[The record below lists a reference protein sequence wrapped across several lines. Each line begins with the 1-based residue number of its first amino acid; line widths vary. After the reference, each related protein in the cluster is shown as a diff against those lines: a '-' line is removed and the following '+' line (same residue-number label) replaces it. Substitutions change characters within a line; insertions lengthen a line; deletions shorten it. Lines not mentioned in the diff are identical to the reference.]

1 LAEGRAGPAAAGG
14 FVRSLAGLGRADRQ
28 TAGGK
33 GASLGELTGAGF
45 PVPAGFVVT
54 TAAFEYA
61 IAPGAAGRDLE
72 RLRGDDHAGIV
83 RAAAAIRQRIEQTPL
98 PAEVRAAIAEHYHA
112 LPDPVPLAGGPGAP
126 VAVRSS
132 ATGEDGGDASFAG
145 TADTFLWV
153 RGPDAV
159 ADHVRSCWG
168 SLYSVESVS
177 YRRRRGIPE
186 EVLGMGVVVQRMVE
200 PRCSGVMF
208 TRSPTT
214 GDRSVV
220 AVEASWGLGSAIV
233 SGHVTPDTYVVS
245 KVTGEIVK
253 RTVAGKLRRHRM
265 ATGGVGVVEEEV
277 PPELRDVACLSDDE
291 IRALVRIARRV
302 EDHYGAPQD
311 IEWAIGSD
319 ADSGAAGVTA
329 PSGAAGEPG
338 KYSTAGMPGALGEA
352 SPPGAA
358 GEPGTPGANIF
369 LLQSRPETVWANRAA
384 EPAAVPKQKAFDHVF
399 ELLRQSRPT

>member
-1 LAEGRAGPAAAGG
+1 MADGRAGLAAGAG
-14 FVRSLAGLGRADRQ
+14 FVRSLAGIGLADR
-28 TAGGK
+28 TAAGGK
-33 GASLGELTGAGF
+33 GASLGELAGAGF
-45 PVPAGFVVT
+45 PVPAGYVVT
-54 TAAFEYA
+54 TAAFERT
-61 IAPGAAGRDLE
+61 IAASAAGRDLE
-72 RLRGDDHAGIV
+72 RLRGDDHAGIA
-83 RAAAAIRQRIEQTPL
+83 RAAAAIRRRIERAPL
-98 PAEVRAAIAEHYHA
+98 PAEVRTAITGHYHA
-112 LPDPVPLAGGPGAP
+112 LADPEQAPGGPGPP

-159 ADHVRSCWG
+159 ADHVRRCWA

-186 EVLGMGVVVQRMVE
+186 EALGMGVVVQRMID

-220 AVEASWGLGSAIV
+220 ALEASWGLGSAIV

-253 RTVAGKLRRHRM
+253 RAVAGKLRRHRM
-265 ATGGVGVVEEEV
+265 AAGGSGVVEEEV
-277 PPELRDVACLSDDE
+277 PEELRDVACLSDDE

-311 IEWAIGSD
+311 IEWAIGRD
-319 ADSGAAGVTA
+319 AASGAAGATGTH
-329 PSGAAGEPG
+329 S
-338 KYSTAGMPGALGEA
+338 KPGATGTH
-352 SPPGAA
+352 ST
-358 GEPGTPGANIF
+358 PGTPGEPGANIF

-384 EPAAVPKQKAFDHVF
+384 EPAAVPKQRAFDHVF
-399 ELLRQSRPT
+399 ELLSQSRPT